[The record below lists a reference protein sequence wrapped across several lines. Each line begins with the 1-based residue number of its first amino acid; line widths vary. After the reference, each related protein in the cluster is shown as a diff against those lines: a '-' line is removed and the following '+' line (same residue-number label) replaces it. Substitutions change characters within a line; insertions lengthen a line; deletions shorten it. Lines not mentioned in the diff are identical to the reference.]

1 MISTVALALA
11 LLLPGP
17 RPAAQP
23 RHADAVMRK
32 LTSTKGL
39 RIKDPDLKTR
49 TFVDGNNLMS
59 HLHVKGMAPAG
70 LQ

>member
-1 MISTVALALA
+1 MISTLALALA

-17 RPAAQP
+17 RPAARP
-23 RHADAVMRK
+23 RHADVLLRK

-49 TFVDGNNLMS
+49 TFVDGNNLICLLYTS
-59 HLHVKGMAPAG
+59 PSPRD
-70 LQ
+70 